1 MRTTVGAMSLRFHE
15 ISESRHRILNPFT
28 DNKLQLLGRICAGD
42 RPTHIL
48 DLCCGKAEM
57 LCTWAVEH
65 DVTGVGVDISEV
77 FLTAAR
83 RRADDLEVSD
93 RITLVHADAA
103 RYVTEAEQ
111 QFDVVSCV
119 GATWI
124 GDGLVGTLDLMRPRV
139 KPDGLVVV
147 GEPYWIEPLPA
158 GVSVPAVA
166 DGEFES
172 LVGTLDRVDA
182 AGFEMVEMVLAS
194 ADDWD
199 RYVAAQWMNVDDWLR
214 DNPGEAEAEDLSDW
228 IRVARR
234 SYLAIERR
242 HLGWGVFVLR
252 PR

>member
-1 MRTTVGAMSLRFHE
+1 MSLRFHE

-28 DNKLQLLGRICAGD
+28 DAKLQLLGRICAGD

-77 FLTAAR
+77 FLAAAR
-83 RRADDLEVSD
+83 QRADNLEVSD
-93 RITLVHADAA
+93 RVTLVHADAA
-103 RYVTEAEQ
+103 SYVVDTDK

-124 GDGLVGTLDLMRPRV
+124 GNGLVGTLDLMRPRV

-147 GEPYWIEPLPA
+147 GEPYWIEPPPP
-158 GVSVPAVA
+158 GVVVPSVA
-166 DGEFES
+166 DGDFES
-172 LVGTLDRVDA
+172 LVGTLDRA
-182 AGFEMVEMVLAS
+182 ESAGFELVEMVLAS

-199 RYVAAQWMNVDDWLR
+199 RYIAAQWMTVDDWLS
-214 DNPGEAEAEDLSDW
+214 DNPERPEVAELSEW
-228 IRVARR
+228 IRAARR
-234 SYLAIERR
+234 SYLAVERR

-252 PR
+252 AR

>member
-28 DNKLQLLGRICAGD
+28 DAKLQLLGRICAGD

-57 LCTWAVEH
+57 LCTWAVAH

-77 FLTAAR
+77 FLAAAR
-83 RRADDLEVSD
+83 QRADDLEVSD
-93 RITLVHADAA
+93 QVTLVHADAA
-103 RYVTEAEQ
+103 SYVVDAEK
-111 QFDVVSCV
+111 QFDVVSCL

-124 GDGLVGTLDLMRPRV
+124 GNGLVGTLDLMRPRV

-147 GEPYWIEPLPA
+147 GEPYWIEPPPL
-158 GVSVPAVA
+158 GTSVPDVA

-172 LVGTLDRVDA
+172 LAGTLDRVES
-182 AGFEMVEMVLAS
+182 AGFELVEMVLAC

-199 RYVAAQWMNVDDWLR
+199 RYVASQWMTVDEWLR
-214 DNPGEAEAEDLSDW
+214 DNPDEREAEDLSEW
-228 IRVARR
+228 IRAARR
-234 SYLAIERR
+234 SYLAVERR
-242 HLGWGVFVLR
+242 YLGWGAFVLR
-252 PR
+252 LR